1 MGLMDMFANP
11 ETFTELSLG
20 DKLAGSG
27 ITAMMGMGV
36 TFLVL
41 IILWIFIAI
50 MGRVVSSVEKGD
62 KASEET
68 RAAATP
74 SVAAVTTDSDSKDD
88 LIAVIAAAI
97 AAYEGSGGSHS
108 EKDQQGIG
116 RDNPLVQRS
125 QRRLHRK
132 QKVLRQRDNPN
143 ILSKG
148 T

>member
-97 AAYEGSGGSHS
+97 AAYEGSGGS
-108 EKDQQGIG
+108 GNLI
-116 RDNPLVQRS
+116 V
-125 QRRLHRK
+125 RK
-132 QKVLRQRDNPN
+132 ISRVSGEITPWSNAAREDCIESRKF
-143 ILSKG
+143 
-148 T
+148 

>member
-97 AAYEGSGGSHS
+97 AAYEGSGGS
-108 EKDQQGIG
+108 GNLI
-116 RDNPLVQRS
+116 V
-125 QRRLHRK
+125 RK
-132 QKVLRQRDNPN
+132 ISRVSGEITTWSNAAREDCIESRKF
-143 ILSKG
+143 
-148 T
+148 

>member
-88 LIAVIAAAI
+88 LVAVIAAAI
-97 AAYEGSGGSHS
+97 AAYEGSGGS
-108 EKDQQGIG
+108 GNLI
-116 RDNPLVQRS
+116 V
-125 QRRLHRK
+125 RK
-132 QKVLRQRDNPN
+132 ISRVSGEITPWSNAAREDCIESRKF
-143 ILSKG
+143 
-148 T
+148 

>member
-20 DKLAGSG
+20 DKLEGSG

-97 AAYEGSGGSHS
+97 AAYEGSGGS
-108 EKDQQGIG
+108 GNLI
-116 RDNPLVQRS
+116 V
-125 QRRLHRK
+125 RK
-132 QKVLRQRDNPN
+132 ISRVSGEITPWSNAAREDCIESRKF
-143 ILSKG
+143 
-148 T
+148 